1 MPWHG
6 TNLVQSCGDGTRE
19 SRFEGRDGEQL
30 VGHQMHPDCA
40 RWILQEIMV
49 PRTVQTLK
57 KIVYLIRKLNLLG
70 AEVYTEQF
78 RCVSDGSIQRLTY
91 ATYPEA
97 SKGKSGYWLY
107 KYWFTIL
114 LLLDGVALCLVF
126 FVTDHCSVGVSAG
139 KMFNTPSAELL
150 ALGCSYLGLP
160 LDDYKYYACYCR
172 PAVRANTHGIGFS
185 GYGFAVPYLV
195 LPPSMYCPDV
205 RHWFR
210 LVRNNLN
217 GLGFLVF
224 FCEKQ
229 GTVQGSQVASM
240 HSLLTL
246 SRERNS
252 YGVPLKDI
260 CTINSYAD
268 FKDDAALELVSAK
281 VIALLPDHDK
291 ATRLALEAAHHIAKV
306 YTELKFCNPDKM
318 VEYAWRAAGIWQLQ
332 ARYVRHVSKI
342 PRPSDCLPSNQF
354 ETSVEMWACVAT
366 NHVLLFFRHCEQ
378 LKLSWTQAVLHCLN
392 SDQLEG
398 THGAGRT
405 AMGNEVNFT
414 FARWCQILSALAEDA
429 ECEADLRARGVE
441 FSAPK
446 HKKKVAQGKINLGT
460 LPCNVGDELGISNY
474 CMPETYHEF
483 VEDMIAARE
492 RGLQWARD
500 RYISMFRNLPL
511 LTM

>member
-1 MPWHG
+1 MGSGMDSLQRWLRPKLGPQVYEALGSVLRFRTESSTRRSRRRRTKRGLCLPKYHCGINEKILQDHAMPWHG

-205 RHWFR
+205 RH
-210 LVRNNLN
+210 
-217 GLGFLVF
+217 
-224 FCEKQ
+224 
-229 GTVQGSQVASM
+229 
-240 HSLLTL
+240 
-246 SRERNS
+246 
-252 YGVPLKDI
+252 
-260 CTINSYAD
+260 
-268 FKDDAALELVSAK
+268 
-281 VIALLPDHDK
+281 
-291 ATRLALEAAHHIAKV
+291 
-306 YTELKFCNPDKM
+306 
-318 VEYAWRAAGIWQLQ
+318 
-332 ARYVRHVSKI
+332 
-342 PRPSDCLPSNQF
+342 
-354 ETSVEMWACVAT
+354 
-366 NHVLLFFRHCEQ
+366 
-378 LKLSWTQAVLHCLN
+378 
-392 SDQLEG
+392 
-398 THGAGRT
+398 
-405 AMGNEVNFT
+405 
-414 FARWCQILSALAEDA
+414 
-429 ECEADLRARGVE
+429 
-441 FSAPK
+441 
-446 HKKKVAQGKINLGT
+446 
-460 LPCNVGDELGISNY
+460 
-474 CMPETYHEF
+474 
-483 VEDMIAARE
+483 
-492 RGLQWARD
+492 
-500 RYISMFRNLPL
+500 
-511 LTM
+511 